1 MSERVL
7 VIVESPT
14 KARTIKRFLPENY
27 HVEASIGHIRD
38 LPQRA
43 SDVPKDL
50 KQEDWARL
58 GIDVENDFKPLYIL
72 PKGKSKIIRELKSKL
87 KSSDALVLATDEDRE
102 GESISW
108 HLVEVLK
115 PKVPVRRMVFHEIT
129 KKAIGEALENYRD
142 IDMSLVR
149 AQETRRILDRLYG
162 FTLSPLIWKK
172 IAYGLSAGRVQS
184 PGLRLIVDRELE
196 RIRFRASVYW
206 DLKADL
212 SSPADSAGAVFEAKL
227 QTVEGTRVA
236 GSKDFDA
243 TTGELARKDVRVL
256 SKEEAQEL
264 TAKLQNTTWTVRE
277 VTEKET
283 TSRPAPPFIT
293 SSLQQEA
300 NRKLGLSARDTMR
313 IAQRL
318 YEEGL
323 ITYMRTDSP
332 HLSGEAIGGAR
343 RTVEERFGSD
353 YLFEKPRQFSSKARA
368 QEAHEAIRPAGAAF
382 RAPEATGLTG
392 KDRALYEMIWKRTL
406 ATQMADAKKLQVS
419 ARITAGECEFSAS
432 GTRILFPGYLRV
444 YVEGKDD
451 PDAALDD
458 REVLLPDLTEG
469 QTLDLQG
476 LEALYHETKPPARFT
491 EASLVQ
497 RLERE
502 GIGRPST
509 YASIISTLYERGYVR
524 RQGTALVP
532 TFTGI
537 AVTQLLEQH
546 FHYLIEYGFTSEM
559 ETALDEIAFGE
570 RDSLEY
576 LREFYLGEDGLKE
589 QVEHREGAI
598 DAAESRKVAL
608 PQLPQDTE
616 IRVGRY
622 GPYLVH
628 RNNGDEPVHASIPE
642 EVAPAEL
649 DEQEIREL
657 IELSKRGPEPIGTDP
672 ETGLHVYCF
681 VGRYGPYVQLG
692 EQAENGEK
700 PKRASLPKGM
710 KPRDVDL
717 ETALKLLS
725 LPRTLGTHPETGQ
738 QIIAN
743 NGRFGPYVFHDG
755 EYRSLKKGDDVYTI
769 ELPRA
774 LELLKE
780 EKKGRGGQ
788 RVLRDLGKDPEKN
801 KKVAVYDGKYG
812 PYIKYGT
819 KNISLPDDKK
829 DKKTIEEMS
838 LEDALAIV
846 GASSKSGSR
855 KSGTRKSGSTGSKD
869 STTT

>member
-14 KARTIKRFLPENY
+14 KARTIKRFLPRNY

-43 SDVPKDL
+43 SDVPKHL

-58 GIDVENDFKPLYIL
+58 GIDVENDFAPLYIL
-72 PKGKSKIIRELKSKL
+72 PKGKTKIIRQLKSKL
-87 KSSDALVLATDEDRE
+87 KESDALVLATDEDRE

-115 PKVPVRRMVFHEIT
+115 PSVPVRRMVFHEIT
-129 KKAIGEALENYRD
+129 RGAITEALENYRD
-142 IDMSLVR
+142 IDMALVR

-162 FTLSPLIWKK
+162 FTLSPLVWKK

-184 PGLRLIVDRELE
+184 PGLRLIVDRERE
-196 RIRFRASVYW
+196 RIRFEKSVYW

-212 SSPADSAGAVFEAKL
+212 SSPKDTDGVVFEAKL
-227 QTVEGTRVA
+227 QSVEGRRIA
-236 GSKDFDA
+236 GSKDFNA
-243 TTGELARKDVRVL
+243 ETGRLEKKEVRVL
-256 SKEEAQEL
+256 SKEDAEALSE
-264 TAKLQNTTWTVRE
+264 KLQQEEWTVSE
-277 VTEKET
+277 VTEKQT

-343 RTVEERFGSD
+343 RTVEQRYGAD

-368 QEAHEAIRPAGAAF
+368 QEAHEAIRPAGPAF
-382 RAPEATGLTG
+382 TDPAGTNLAG

-419 ARITAGECEFSAS
+419 VRINAGECEFTAS
-432 GTRILFPGYLRV
+432 GSRILFPGYLRV

-451 PDAALDD
+451 PEAALDD
-458 REVLLPDLTEG
+458 KEVLLPDLEEG
-469 QTLDLQG
+469 QTLNLRG
-476 LEALYHETKPPARFT
+476 LDALYHETKPPARFT

-509 YASIISTLYERGYVR
+509 YASIISTLYERDYIR

-537 AVTQLLEQH
+537 AVIQLLERH

-576 LREFYLGEDGLKE
+576 LRQFYLGENGLKS

-598 DAAESRKVAL
+598 DPTETRTVDL
-608 PQLPQDTE
+608 PQLPDDTE
-616 IRVGRY
+616 VRVGRY

-628 RNNGDEPVHASIPE
+628 RNNGEEPVHASIPE
-642 EVAPAEL
+642 EVAPADL
-649 DEQEIREL
+649 DEEQIHEL

-672 ETGLHVYCF
+672 ETGKPVYCF

-692 EQAENGEK
+692 DQGEDGDK
-700 PKRASLPKGM
+700 PKRASLPKGSR
-710 KPRDVDL
+710 PRDVDL
-717 ETALKLLS
+717 EFALKLLS
-725 LPRTLGTHPETGQ
+725 LPRTLGVHPETGNEV
-738 QIIAN
+738 IAA
-743 NGRFGPYVFHDG
+743 NGRFGPYVYHDG
-755 EYRSLKKGDDVYTI
+755 EYRSLKKDDDVYTI
-769 ELPRA
+769 DLSRA
-774 LELLKE
+774 VELLKE
-780 EKKGRGGQ
+780 EKKGGR
-788 RVLRDLGKDPEKN
+788 RSKKLRDLGVDPEKQ

-812 PYIKYGT
+812 PYIKHGS
-819 KNISLPDDKK
+819 KNIGLPDEFK
-829 DKKTIEEMS
+829 DKESVENLA
-838 LEDALAIV
+838 LEDALKIISEA
-846 GASSKSGSR
+846 SKSKAG
-855 KSGTRKSGSTGSKD
+855 KSGKSR
-869 STTT
+869 

>member
-1 MSERVL
+1 MSESVL

-14 KARTIKRFLPENY
+14 KARTIKRFLPKNY
-27 HVEASIGHIRD
+27 HVEASIGHVRD

-43 SDVPKDL
+43 ADVPKRL

-58 GIDVENDFKPLYIL
+58 GIDVENDFAPLYIL
-72 PKGKSKIIRELKSKL
+72 PKGKTKIIRELKSKL
-87 KSSDALVLATDEDRE
+87 KQSDALVLATDEDRE

-129 KKAIGEALENYRD
+129 KNAIHEALENYRD
-142 IDMSLVR
+142 IDMSLVK
-149 AQETRRILDRLYG
+149 AQETRRILDRLFG

-184 PGLRLIVDRELE
+184 PGLRLIVDRERE
-196 RIRFRASVYW
+196 RIRFEKSIYW
-206 DLKADL
+206 DLKAQL
-212 SSPADSAGAVFEAKL
+212 TSPADTSKAVFDAKL
-227 QTVEGTRVA
+227 QSVEGTRIA

-243 TTGELARKDVRVL
+243 TTGELAKKNVRVL
-256 SKEEAQEL
+256 SEQDAQRLTEKLREAEWSV
-264 TAKLQNTTWTVRE
+264 KE

-283 TSRPAPPFIT
+283 SSRPAPPFIT

-343 RTVEERFGSD
+343 RTVEERYGSD
-353 YLFEKPRQFSSKARA
+353 YLFERPRQFSSKARA
-368 QEAHEAIRPAGAAF
+368 QEAHEAIRPAGSAF
-382 RAPEATGLTG
+382 TDPAHTNLTG

-406 ATQMADAKKLQVS
+406 ATQMADAKKLQVT
-419 ARITAGECEFSAS
+419 ARIEAADCEFSAS

-458 REVLLPDLTEG
+458 KEVLLPDLTEG
-469 QTLDLQG
+469 QNVN
-476 LEALYHETKPPARFT
+476 LESLEPLYHETKPPARFT

-509 YASIISTLYERGYVR
+509 YASIISTLYERGYIR

-532 TFTGI
+532 TFTGF
-537 AVTQLLEQH
+537 AVTQLLERH

-570 RDSLEY
+570 RDSLQY
-576 LREFYLGEDGLKE
+576 LKDFYLGEDGLKQ
-589 QVEHREGAI
+589 QVDHREGAI
-598 DAAESRKVAL
+598 DATETRKVAL
-608 PQLPQDTE
+608 PQLPDDTE

-628 RNNGDEPVHASIPE
+628 KNDGEEPVHASIPE
-642 EVAPAEL
+642 EVAPADL
-649 DEQEIREL
+649 DEEEIQEL
-657 IELSKRGPEPIGTDP
+657 IELSKNGPEPIGTDP
-672 ETGLHVYCF
+672 DTGENVYCL

-692 EQAENGEK
+692 EQKDDGPK
-700 PKRASLPKGM
+700 PKRASLPKGT
-710 KPRDVDL
+710 KPKDVDL
-717 ETALKLLS
+717 ELALKLLS
-725 LPRTLGTHPETGQ
+725 LPRNLGLHPETGNEV
-738 QIIAN
+738 IAN
-743 NGRFGPYVFHDG
+743 RGRFGPFVYHDG
-755 EYRSLKKGDDVYTI
+755 EYRSLKKHDDVYTI
-769 ELPRA
+769 DLSRA
-774 LELLKE
+774 VELLKE
-780 EKKGRGGQ
+780 EKKGGR
-788 RVLRDLGKDPEKN
+788 RKSKMIRELGTDPAQD
-801 KKVAVYDGKYG
+801 KKVALYDGKYG
-812 PYIKYGT
+812 PYIKYGS
-819 KNISLPDDKK
+819 KNVGLPEDKR
-829 DKKTIEEMS
+829 DKES
-838 LEDALAIV
+838 LENLSLEEALHIISAN
-846 GASSKSGSR
+846 GSKKSGSR
-855 KSGTRKSGSTGSKD
+855 SKK
-869 STTT
+869 